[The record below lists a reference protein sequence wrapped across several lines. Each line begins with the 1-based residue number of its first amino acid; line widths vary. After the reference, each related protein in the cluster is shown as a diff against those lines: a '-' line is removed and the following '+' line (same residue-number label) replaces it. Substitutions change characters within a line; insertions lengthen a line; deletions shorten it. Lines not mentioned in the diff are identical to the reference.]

1 MARKARKT
9 VGGGIF
15 GKLPSNTLIGY
26 ENGKW
31 GFVGSVDV
39 RLAKLLDGQVIE
51 TEDQLAE
58 AARRYQVEMYG
69 MVRRRLTS
77 RVWDSQEEA
86 LQAAAA
92 LGLETTL
99 PRSA

>member
-1 MARKARKT
+1 MARKTRKP
-9 VGGGIF
+9 VGGIF
-15 GKLPSNTLIGY
+15 GKLPSNCVIHFPG
-26 ENGKW
+26 GKW

-58 AARRYQVEMYG
+58 AARCYQVE
-69 MVRRRLTS
+69 RRRLTS
-77 RVWDSQEEA
+77 RVWNSQEEA

-92 LGLETTL
+92 LGLVATF
-99 PRSA
+99 SAW

>member
-1 MARKARKT
+1 MARKTRKP
-9 VGGGIF
+9 VGGIF
-15 GKLPSNTLIGY
+15 GKLPANSVIHFPS
-26 ENGKW
+26 GKW

-39 RLAKLLDGQVIE
+39 RLAMVLDGQVIE
-51 TEDQLAE
+51 TEEQLAE
-58 AARRYQVEMYG
+58 AARCYQVEMYG